1 MPILRDPSSI
11 FSDARNGVR
20 FAHFL
25 RPNKAENEDLD
36 SETQEAYTST
46 VSYLGYID
54 RHIQEKAP
62 PPKGSGS
69 AGCVLCDAGE
79 SEEGLVDWGE
89 W

>member
-25 RPNKAENEDLD
+25 PRNESENEDLD

-46 VSYLGYID
+46 ISYLGYID

-62 PPKGSGS
+62 PPTGSGV
-69 AGCVLCDAGE
+69 AGRVLCDAGE
-79 SEEGLVDWGE
+79 S
-89 W
+89 